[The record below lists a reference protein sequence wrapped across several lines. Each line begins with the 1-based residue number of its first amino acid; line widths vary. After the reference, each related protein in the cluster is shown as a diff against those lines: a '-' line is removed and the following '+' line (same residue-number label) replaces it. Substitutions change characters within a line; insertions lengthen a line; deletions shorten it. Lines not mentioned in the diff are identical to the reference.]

1 MRYTAIDAN
10 THEIITTEL
19 SLSNAT
25 YAEIQPKSSS
35 KHAESSLRYQ
45 VMELMTLGLFRS

>member
-1 MRYTAIDAN
+1 MRYIAIDTD
-10 THEIITTEL
+10 THKIIAAEL
-19 SLSNAT
+19 SLSNVAD
-25 YAEIQPKSSS
+25 AEMKPKSSS